1 MELLIDKYAIKTKED
16 VVFNKDIYDRLI
28 GTIPT
33 PQKLLQDREYF
44 KNSVHLP
51 MKDAV
56 QQFLM
61 NYRAQ
66 KIYKYSMIGN
76 LLIHGFNKTALVN
89 ILLYELYGP
98 DVRNVRT
105 IPYDIESYNAKEKIV
120 DIQQSQYHIVI
131 EANGTGLDK
140 IIIQEIIKNYV
151 TTRFFKTEQT
161 MVPFKIVLIKNADKL
176 STYAQASLRRT
187 MECYYDSCRFI
198 LCASET
204 SKIIGP
210 LRSRCSN
217 IRLPKP
223 SNNELITF
231 IACVA
236 KKENIII
243 TIPHVRH
250 IVSKSNR
257 DVKTCLW
264 WLQHYIYNICD
275 YSESWKLH
283 LKKITSILDFIH
295 RKKTVIKITGL
306 ITLRSTINGLLLTN
320 IPCRQIMKEFLFQLI
335 GENPEYGYE
344 LHKKIIDIFYKY
356 EQRLATGTRH
366 IIHIEALFIEL
377 CKTMYETDR
386 LMPSR
391 SGGVTTTIVAAPI
404 KVKVAGVTV
413 ATAKVT
419 SKKKK

>member
-1 MELLIDKYAIKTKED
+1 MELLIDKYAIRTKDD
-16 VVFNKDIYDRLI
+16 VIFNKEIYNRLI
-28 GTIPT
+28 GTIPS
-33 PQKLLQDREYF
+33 PQRLLQDKSYF
-44 KNSVHLP
+44 ENSTRSSL
-51 MKDAV
+51 KEAV
-56 QQFLM
+56 NDFLI
-61 NYRAQ
+61 NQRLLR
-66 KIYKYSMIGN
+66 KHKYSMIGN

-89 ILLYELYGP
+89 ILLHELYGP
-98 DVRNVRT
+98 DVRNIRT

-120 DIQQSQYHIVI
+120 DIKQSAYHIII

-140 IIIQEIIKNYV
+140 IVIQEIIKNYA
-151 TTRFFKTEQT
+151 TTRFFKTEET

-187 MECYYDSCRFI
+187 MECYYDTCRFI
-198 LCASET
+198 LCSSET

-223 SNNELITF
+223 SNNDLTTF

-243 TIPHVRH
+243 TVPHIRH

-264 WLQHYIYNICD
+264 WLQHYIYHIYD

-283 LKKITSILDFIH
+283 MKQITSILDYIY

-306 ITLRSTINGLLLTN
+306 ITLRSTINSLLLTN
-320 IPCRQIMKEFLFQLI
+320 IPCRQIMKEFLFQMI
-335 GENPEYGYE
+335 GQNPEYPQI
-344 LHKKIIDIFYKY
+344 LHKKVIDIFYKY

-377 CKTMYETDR
+377 CKTMYE
-386 LMPSR
+386 MEKP
-391 SGGVTTTIVAAPI
+391 TI
-404 KVKVAGVTV
+404 KTGGVTV
-413 ATAKVT
+413 ATRRIIG
-419 SKKKK
+419 KK